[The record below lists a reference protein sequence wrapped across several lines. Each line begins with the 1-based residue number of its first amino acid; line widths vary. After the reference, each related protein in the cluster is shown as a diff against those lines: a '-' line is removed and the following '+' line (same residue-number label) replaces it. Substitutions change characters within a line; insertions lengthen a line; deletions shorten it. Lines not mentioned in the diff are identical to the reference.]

1 MPALARRRLFGLAA
15 AAFTCPL
22 CNRAMAAVEFGYS
35 GAEGPEHWGE
45 LSPDYRA
52 CGIGTQQSPIDLTG
66 TVTVRLEHLPIDYK
80 KVPLRVWNNGEYI
93 LTNMPPGGTVKVG
106 GVTYKLLQFHFHH
119 PSEHHVDG
127 KVFAMEAHFVN
138 QAADGS
144 LCAVGVFIMPGRANS
159 VLGPIVKAT
168 PSQPGPDTPV
178 PGVTVD
184 PMGLFPADRSYL
196 PLHGVGDHP
205 ALFRDGNLAGVP
217 DPDRGLVGSDR
228 ALCCGVSDGR
238 AAPTADEPP
247 RDPRVRRTLIEDT
260 DRAARLCVS
269 VAPNAQS
276 WPCLR
281 GS

>member
-80 KVPLRVWNNGEYI
+80 KVPLRVWNNGEDI

-184 PMGLFPADRSYL
+184 PMGLFPADRSYFRYMGSVTTPPCSETVTWL
-196 PLHGVGDHP
+196 VFRTPIEASSDQIERYAAVFPMDARPLQPTNRRVILEFG
-205 ALFRDGNLAGVP
+205 
-217 DPDRGLVGSDR
+217 GL
-228 ALCCGVSDGR
+228 
-238 AAPTADEPP
+238 
-247 RDPRVRRTLIEDT
+247 
-260 DRAARLCVS
+260 
-269 VAPNAQS
+269 
-276 WPCLR
+276 
-281 GS
+281 